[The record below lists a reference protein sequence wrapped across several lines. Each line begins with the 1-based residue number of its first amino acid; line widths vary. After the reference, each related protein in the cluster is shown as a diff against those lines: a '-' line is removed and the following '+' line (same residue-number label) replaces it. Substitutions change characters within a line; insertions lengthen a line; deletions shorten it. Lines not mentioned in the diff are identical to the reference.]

1 MTKATMLISVGL
13 AAGFAMADGMSIADA
28 RKQVA
33 DCVSNPST
41 MTAVVKQL
49 PAAEQRAYLGD
60 VVAAVAKLPGS
71 KEEAGAAYVN
81 VCRAALKGAS
91 KDNLAEM
98 IAEVFATVPPEYL
111 PIISES
117 LAGDMLNRSIDSSK
131 TYTDEQYVEIA
142 SKTMETVNKRLESA
156 DSGDVRSAFA
166 ALTFIRGSNNA
177 SDKVVSAMV
186 ETLPESAREVASKEW
201 FPAAL
206 AEGENKSYDAMLVAA
221 SADDNISPDVL
232 ATMLVRISGP
242 QAGDVLLFDLSGAN
256 TDYSAKAG
264 DKMQIRDATINP
276 ISDSLPALGTGGADS
291 SSDVIARVA
300 EDEAKEK
307 MANEEKEEEETPP
320 QPEPPVPYQ
329 NQNTGN

>member
-13 AAGFAMADGMSIADA
+13 AAGIAMADGMSIADA

-49 PAAEQRAYLGD
+49 SAADQRTYLGD

-91 KDNLAEM
+91 KDNLNEM
-98 IAEVFATVPPEYL
+98 IAEIFATVPPEFL
-111 PIISES
+111 PVISEN
-117 LAGDMLNRSIDSSK
+117 LAGDMLNRAADPSR
-131 TYTDEQYVEIA
+131 TYTDEQYAAIA
-142 SKTMETVNKRLESA
+142 KKTMEVVNKRLESA
-156 DSGDVRSAFA
+156 DSADVRSAFA

-177 SDKVVSAMV
+177 SDKIVSAML
-186 ETLPESAREVASKEW
+186 ETLPESTREPASKEW

-206 AEGENKSYDAMLVAA
+206 AGGDNKSYDAMLVAA
-221 SADDNISPDVL
+221 SADDNISPEALSAILLRV
-232 ATMLVRISGP
+232 AGP

-256 TDYSAKAG
+256 TDYSARMG
-264 DKMQIRDATINP
+264 DKMQIRDSMNNP
-276 ISDSLPALGTGGADS
+276 INDSIPSLGTGEASDA
-291 SSDVIARVA
+291 SSDAIIRVV
-300 EDEAKEK
+300 EDETK
-307 MANEEKEEEETPP
+307 EKEEEP
-320 QPEPPVPYQ
+320 QPEPPRPYQ
-329 NQNTGN
+329 NQNTGF